1 MSYLSSFCKFSR
13 PHTILGTSLS
23 VFALYFITLA
33 TNQSFITVD
42 NLKVLLGA
50 WTACLCGNI
59 YIVGLNQL
67 YDVEIDQVNKPE
79 LPLAS
84 GQFSLKQGQWI
95 VGLTGFLAI
104 IIASFVGFWLWLT
117 VGISLLI
124 GTAYS
129 VPPIRL
135 KRFPLLAAF
144 CILTVRGIIV
154 NLGLF
159 LQFNGVL
166 TLPVFI
172 PSVVWILTFFVL
184 IFTIAIAVFK
194 DVPDLEGD
202 KKYQIQT
209 FTLIWGPS
217 VIFNLTRWVITVCYL
232 GMAFVGIWGLG
243 LINVPFFVGFHLVL
257 LGLLWWRSRE
267 VDLTQKSAIA
277 DFYQF
282 IWKLFFLEYI
292 LFPLACF
299 LPV

>member
-1 MSYLSSFCKFSR
+1 MSYLSSFWKFSR

-23 VFALYFITLA
+23 VFALYFLTLA

-42 NLKVLLGA
+42 NLKELLGA

-67 YDVEIDQVNKPE
+67 YDVEIDQVNKPD

-84 GQFSLKQGQWI
+84 GKFSLKQGQWI
-95 VGLTGFLAI
+95 VGLTGFAAI

-159 LQFNGVL
+159 LQFNGAV
-166 TLPVFI
+166 TAPIFI
-172 PSVVWILTFFVL
+172 PPVVWILTFFVL

-232 GMAFVGIWGLG
+232 GMALVGILGLG

-257 LGLLWWRSRE
+257 LSLLWWRSRD

-299 LPV
+299 LKY

>member
-1 MSYLSSFCKFSR
+1 
-13 PHTILGTSLS
+13 
-23 VFALYFITLA
+23 
-33 TNQSFITVD
+33 
-42 NLKVLLGA
+42 
-50 WTACLCGNI
+50 
-59 YIVGLNQL
+59 
-67 YDVEIDQVNKPE
+67 
-79 LPLAS
+79 LAS
-84 GQFSLKQGQWI
+84 GEFSLKQGQWI

-117 VGISLLI
+117 VGMSLLI

-159 LQFNGVL
+159 LQFNGSV
-166 TLPVFI
+166 TLPVLI
-172 PSVVWILTFFVL
+172 PPVVWILTFFVL

-232 GMAFVGIWGLG
+232 GMALVGVLG
-243 LINVPFFVGFHLVL
+243 IDLINIPFFVGFHLAL

>member
-1 MSYLSSFCKFSR
+1 MSYLSSFWKFSR

-33 TNQSFITVD
+33 VNQSFITVD
-42 NLKVLLGA
+42 NLKELLGA

-67 YDVEIDQVNKPE
+67 YDVEIDQVNKPD

-84 GQFSLKQGQWI
+84 GQFSIKQGQWI

-104 IIASFVGFWLWLT
+104 IMAFFVGFWLWLT

-159 LQFNGVL
+159 LQFNESV
-166 TLPVFI
+166 TVPIFI
-172 PSVVWILTFFVL
+172 PPVVWILTFFVL

-217 VIFNLTRWVITVCYL
+217 VVFNLTRWVITVCYL
-232 GMAFVGIWGLG
+232 GMALVGMLG
-243 LINVPFFVGFHLVL
+243 FDLINVPFFVGFHLVL
-257 LGLLWWRSRE
+257 LSLLWWRSRD